1 MSTLRVQDLSLSIR
15 AVQILENV
23 SFEVGP
29 GEILGIVG
37 ESGSGKSMTAL
48 SILNLLPRH
57 SQLSGS
63 VTLGGLELSGLSDR
77 AMNAVRGDDIGMI
90 FQEPMT
96 ALNPLKTI
104 GSQVAET
111 AWVHGHAGGR
121 EASRI
126 AREALDRVGLEAE
139 EFPLIRYP
147 HELSG
152 GQRQRV
158 GIAMAIALRPR
169 LLIADEPTTA
179 LDVTNQAQVLGILKR
194 LVREDG
200 MGLILI
206 THDLA
211 VIAEMAD
218 RVAVMQS
225 GRVVESGPVR
235 EVFRQMRH
243 PYTRKLFST
252 SAHVPQRTPRAFE
265 RTLLDVQRLERRYA
279 IPKRLPWEPQR
290 YKLALDGVSLNIAK
304 GESVGLVGESGSGKS
319 TLARTV
325 LGLETA
331 QGGAVHLEGL
341 PIRGPHGTAF
351 GTRRET
357 QMVFQDP
364 YGSFNP
370 RHPVGRLVA
379 EPLHLLRNG
388 APKGADRKAL
398 VSLAL
403 ERVGLAATDA
413 DRFIHEFSG
422 GQRQRI
428 AIARALIVEPTL
440 IVLDE
445 AVSALDVSIRAQV
458 LDLLAALSERLG
470 VSYLFISHDLHVVRA
485 VTDRVYVL
493 RQGKIVESGPTAK
506 VFTHPEHDYTRT
518 LIAAAPRLDAALKS
532 RFGDA

>member
-1 MSTLRVQDLSLSIR
+1 MSLLRVKDLSLSIGPTP
-15 AVQILENV
+15 ILDRV
-23 SFEVGP
+23 SLEAGR

-37 ESGSGKSMTAL
+37 ESGSGKSLTAL

-57 SQLSGS
+57 SRLSGS
-63 VTLGGLELSGLSDR
+63 VIFDDIKLTRLSDR
-77 AMNAVRGDDIGMI
+77 ALNDVRGDDIGMI

-96 ALNPLKTI
+96 ALNPVKTI
-104 GSQVAET
+104 GAQVAET
-111 AWVHGHAGGR
+111 VLVHGKAGRG
-121 EASRI
+121 EAMAI
-126 AREALDRVGLEAE
+126 ARQTLDRVGLGAE
-139 EFPLIRYP
+139 EFPLSRYP

-179 LDVTNQAQVLGILKR
+179 LDVTNQAQVLDLLKD

-211 VIAEMAD
+211 VVAEMAD
-218 RVAVMQS
+218 TVAVLKA

-235 EVFRQMRH
+235 DVFRQMRD
-243 PYTRKLFST
+243 PYTRKLFSA
-252 SAHVPQRTPRAFE
+252 SAHVPARKAQQSARTLLEVEGLVRTYPKPKPAPWAPRAFK
-265 RTLLDVQRLERRYA
+265 V
-279 IPKRLPWEPQR
+279 
-290 YKLALDGVSLNIAK
+290 ALDGVSLSVAQ

-319 TLARTV
+319 TLARAV

-331 QGGAVHLEGL
+331 QAGEIAINGAPV
-341 PIRGPHGTAF
+341 RGPGDTAF
-351 GTRRET
+351 ATRRAM

-370 RHPVGRLVA
+370 RHTVERLVA
-379 EPLHLLRNG
+379 EPLHLLGTEAPSG
-388 APKGADRKAL
+388 A
-398 VSLAL
+398 
-403 ERVGLAATDA
+403 ERRRRIDTVLTQVGLLPADA
-413 DRFIHEFSG
+413 NKFIHEFSG

-428 AIARALIVEPTL
+428 AIARALIVEPSL

-445 AVSALDVSIRAQV
+445 AVSALDVSIRAQI
-458 LDLLAALSERLG
+458 LDLLAAISERIG
-470 VSYLFISHDLHVVRA
+470 VAYLFISHDLHVVRA

-493 RQGKIVESGPTAK
+493 KDGKVVESGATSE
-506 VFTHPEHDYTRT
+506 VFERPRHDYTRA
-518 LIAAAPRLDAALKS
+518 LIAAAPRLDAALKT
-532 RFGDA
+532 RFGE